1 MDKQSNSSSPSWY
14 PGPPMKDEC
23 SSTHSCR
30 ADSSPKRLKTTFSA
44 PVPSSGLMETAL
56 EIEKLTKK
64 SCCLQR
70 EIDAMMREFLRI
82 KNSLEDKMMRK
93 RRAIRT
99 FGSLI

>member
-1 MDKQSNSSSPSWY
+1 
-14 PGPPMKDEC
+14 MKDE
-23 SSTHSCR
+23 SSLTHSCG

-44 PVPSSGLMETAL
+44 LVPSSCLMEIAL
-56 EIEKLTKK
+56 EIEKLTEK

-70 EIDAMMREFLRI
+70 EFDAMMRDFLRI
-82 KNSLEDKMMRK
+82 KNCLEDKMMRK